1 LEKYATFSA
10 AATRNHQVL
19 MRFAMTTET
28 MPDRPAGFAGHEIN
42 RPLTAPDKVGFLR
55 DLFRIRRFEQAA
67 LQYYQAGRMGG
78 FLHLYIGQESVA
90 VGTLSLRKEDDQV
103 IAGYRTHAHAL
114 LMGLSMNECMAELFG
129 KATGCS
135 KGKGGSMHFFAPE
148 KNYWGGHGIVAG
160 QTPLGLGLGYALKY
174 KGLKGCCLC
183 YLGEVTEGLWKRFG
197 DKRVVDTPISEAAF
211 VGLGIGASMM
221 GLRPV
226 IELMFWSFAFVAYD
240 QIVNNA
246 GCLRYMSGGSVHVP
260 IVIRGPANAGTNVG
274 ATHSHA
280 PESGLANFPGVKVI
294 CPATAYD
301 AKGLLKTAIR
311 DNDPV
316 FVMENTLLYGEEWDV
331 PEEEFLVPLGV
342 ADVKR
347 EGKDVSLIAHGRAVI
362 TSLKAAEVLAS
373 EHGIHAEVVD
383 LRSIRP
389 LDEETI
395 LRSVAKTHRAVLV
408 DENKPFC
415 GVSAQIASTIQEKVF
430 DELDAPVLRVC
441 SMDAPAI
448 YSPPLEKLQLPTPER
463 VVQKVLSIA

>member
-1 LEKYATFSA
+1 MRRITYRKALNEALAEELE
-10 AATRNHQVL
+10 
-19 MRFAMTTET
+19 
-28 MPDRPAGFAGHEIN
+28 
-42 RPLTAPDKVGFLR
+42 R
-55 DLFRIRRFEQAA
+55 DENVFI
-67 LQYYQAGRMGG
+67 
-78 FLHLYIGQESVA
+78 
-90 VGTLSLRKEDDQV
+90 
-103 IAGYRTHAHAL
+103 
-114 LMGLSMNECMAELFG
+114 
-129 KATGCS
+129 
-135 KGKGGSMHFFAPE
+135 
-148 KNYWGGHGIVAG
+148 
-160 QTPLGLGLGYALKY
+160 
-174 KGLKGCCLC
+174 
-183 YLGEVTEGLWKRFG
+183 LGEEVAQYNGAYKVTEGLWKRFG

-211 VGLGIGASMM
+211 VGLGIGSSMM

-226 IELMFWSFAFVAYD
+226 IELMFWSFAYVAYD

-274 ATHSHA
+274 ATHSHTL
-280 PESGLANFPGVKVI
+280 ESSLANAPGLKVV

-331 PEEEFLVPLGV
+331 PEQEFMIPLGA

-362 TSLKAAEVLAS
+362 TSLKAAEVLAA
-373 EHGIHAEVVD
+373 EHGIQAEVVD

-415 GVSAQIASTIQEKVF
+415 AVSAQIASVIQEKVF

-441 SMDAPAI
+441 SLDAPAI
-448 YSPPLEKLQLPTPER
+448 YCPPLEKLQLPTPER
-463 VVQKVLSIA
+463 VVQKVLGIA